1 MYLVHTG
8 SVYLLVLC
16 APLHALGHVFCSE
29 VPSLFCSGQAGLAHG
44 RLRFMKGEASPME
57 QCLSCI
63 WKEWGSRDSKI
74 FQSIVLLVER
84 SQVST
89 PGYLESTRSTAWRI
103 TQLST
108 AEVLCI
114 HAHDSDLLR
123 YFQLLPNDPPMPFQ
137 KRWKCPS
144 LEDFVLS
151 LGCDLACARQV
162 SGASSF
168 NNFVDEEA
176 VHSTGWHW
184 SQSIFVWN

>member
-1 MYLVHTG
+1 MYVVHTG
-8 SVYLLVLC
+8 SAYLLVLC
-16 APLHALGHVFCSE
+16 APLHALGHVLFGSAF
-29 VPSLFCSGQAGLAHG
+29 SFCSGQAGLAHG

-63 WKEWGSRDSKI
+63 WKESDSRDSKI
-74 FQSIVLLVER
+74 QSIVLLVER

-114 HAHDSDLLR
+114 HARNSDLLR
-123 YFQLLPNDPPMPFQ
+123 YFQLLPSDLMPFQ
-137 KRWKCPS
+137 KCWKCPS

-151 LGCDLACARQV
+151 LGCDPACIR
-162 SGASSF
+162 
-168 NNFVDEEA
+168 
-176 VHSTGWHW
+176 
-184 SQSIFVWN
+184 